1 MTVSYTHLDVYK
13 RQVFGKQLRALH
25 LSLLSYRL
33 AQHLLHGDTP
43 LRCPMA
49 LLCSPFVVPIERKSL
64 PLLAVQNFTYNKQL
78 RMKHYY
84 LLALISVLLLPL
96 SLSAQTLSLIHIY
109 RR

>member
-1 MTVSYTHLDVYK
+1 
-13 RQVFGKQLRALH
+13 
-25 LSLLSYRL
+25 
-33 AQHLLHGDTP
+33 
-43 LRCPMA
+43 MA

-96 SLSAQTLSLIHIY
+96 SLSAQTIVDGVLSGCMGPVSYTHLTLPTKA
-109 RR
+109 